1 MPDPLD
7 ELFGRGPEKSDAKA
21 DFASLVEPGE
31 TIVWTGSP
39 RPGSVF
45 VLTLPAGLFGLLFTS
60 LALLWIVSVAHGGKN
75 NWDHGKVVEPFAPY
89 NVGIALIAGMW
100 FLPPGLFFLTWPLR
114 AWNKAKKTRYAVT
127 DRRVLIVEPDW
138 IRGVSVRR
146 FRPSEL
152 HLMRL
157 DERDDGSGNL
167 IFDDLTRWSR
177 IDSPV
182 GFLAIERACEVES
195 LIQKTLISNSIVE
208 RVKRLQVWPDD
219 KDEQIFRMSIIGQL
233 MNFMPF
239 VVLSMIVFC
248 LVGIAT
254 LILVVMIEFPDKIV
268 PLLTTHAKEMNL
280 NARWGVVE
288 LVSLGA
294 AQFAIGVFALWG
306 LIRWVT
312 TNPTTI
318 VLNRSGEATFR
329 SLLRTIVVRAEDVD
343 SIVAGS
349 WFDLNRTYIVIR
361 HKGGKI
367 SLTNHFPKFNE
378 FVIKMKY
385 FNPSIRVGGISF
397 L

>member
-21 DFASLVEPGE
+21 DFASIVEPGE
-31 TIVWTGSP
+31 TIVWTGAP

-45 VLTLPAGLFGLLFTS
+45 FLALPTGLFGLLFTS
-60 LALLWIVSVAHGGKN
+60 LVLLWIVSVVHGGKN
-75 NWDHGKVVEPFAPY
+75 NWDHGKAVEPFAPH
-89 NVGIALIAGMW
+89 NVGIALLAGMW
-100 FLPPGLFFLTWPLR
+100 LLPPGLYLLTRPLR

-146 FRPSEL
+146 FSPAEL
-152 HLMRL
+152 RLMRL
-157 DERDDGSGNL
+157 DERKDGSGDL
-167 IFDDLTRWSR
+167 IFEDRPDWTNMS
-177 IDSPV
+177 SPV
-182 GFLAIERACEVES
+182 GFLAIERVRDVES
-195 LIQKTLISNSIVE
+195 LLQKTLISNSIVE
-208 RVKRLQVWPDD
+208 RVKRLQFWDDD
-219 KDEQIFRMSIIGQL
+219 KDEQVYRMSINGRL
-233 MNFMPF
+233 MMFIP
-239 VVLSMIVFC
+239 IVIWAIVAFC
-248 LVGIAT
+248 LVGFAT
-254 LILVVMIEFPDKIV
+254 AALMVLVEFPDKIA
-268 PLLTTHAKEMNL
+268 PFLARQAKEMNL

-294 AQFAIGVFALWG
+294 AQFTIGVFALWG
-306 LIRWVT
+306 LFRSVT

-329 SLLRTIVVRAEDVD
+329 SLRRTIVVRAEDVD

-349 WFDLNRTYIVIR
+349 WFDPNRYGIVIR

-367 SLTNHFPKFNE
+367 SLTNHYPTFSE
-378 FVIKMKY
+378 FVLKMKY
-385 FNPSIRVGGISF
+385 FNPSIRVRGIS

>member
-31 TIVWTGSP
+31 TILWTGAP
-39 RPGSVF
+39 RPSSVF
-45 VLTLPAGLFGLLFTS
+45 VLALRTGLFGLIFTS
-60 LALLWIVSVAHGGKN
+60 FTLLWIVSVAHGGKN
-75 NWDHGKVVEPFAPY
+75 NWDHGKAVEPFAPY

-100 FLPPGLFFLTWPLR
+100 LLPPGLWLLTWPLR
-114 AWNKAKKTRYAVT
+114 AWHKAKKTRYAVT

-152 HLMRL
+152 RLMRL
-157 DERDDGSGNL
+157 DERDDGSGNI
-167 IFDDLTRWSR
+167 IFEDLPRSN
-177 IDSPV
+177 DAASHV

-208 RVKRLQVWPDD
+208 RLKRMQVWAID
-219 KDEQIFRMSIIGQL
+219 KDEQIFRMSIIGRL
-233 MNFMPF
+233 MIFTTF
-239 VVLSMIVFC
+239 VLLSLIVFC
-248 LVGIAT
+248 VVRIAT

-268 PLLTTHAKEMNL
+268 PILTTYANKMNL
-280 NARWGVVE
+280 NARWGVFE

-294 AQFAIGVFALWG
+294 AQFAFGVFALWG

-318 VLNRSGEATFR
+318 VLNRSGEAIFR

-349 WFDLNRTYIVIR
+349 WFNPDRTYIVIR

-367 SLTNHFPKFNE
+367 SLTNHYPTFSE
-378 FVIKMKY
+378 FVLKMKY
-385 FNPSIRVGGISF
+385 FNPSIRVRGIS
-397 L
+397 LL